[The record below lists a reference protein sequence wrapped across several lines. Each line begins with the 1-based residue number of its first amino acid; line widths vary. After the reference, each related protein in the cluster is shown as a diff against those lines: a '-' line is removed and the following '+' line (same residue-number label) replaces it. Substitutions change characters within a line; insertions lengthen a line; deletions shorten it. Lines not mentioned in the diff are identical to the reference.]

1 MSNYTK
7 VNRVL
12 VGTASSS
19 GVITSLSAI
28 QKGDLVLLDSNGNIL
43 TATTAAALPKSSTV
57 YVAMGTGPG
66 KYIKSLAIEGKT
78 MDSVEDVKYD
88 APVQKQIALGYDGAS
103 GSFTVTPGEE
113 YRLRVHI
120 KDSHRPNCQRPTIA
134 DANYIT
140 PAGGDALGTAFAL
153 QSILLAGDSG
163 TKAFLDGKV
172 KVEVITDG
180 STGSAVS
187 GLVLNQGSKEVFKAS
202 HGLAK
207 GSFIQIDGGTYKVS
221 EVYGTDVF
229 ILNAPFQG
237 TSGTYSGTP
246 LTAISSVGFLITG
259 LEQVGFVGFDAY
271 ETINFSAA
279 LTGADDYDSSQYIA
293 PVSDL
298 GVYNPG
304 QGYWRQV
311 FDCEI
316 GSRGYL
322 GAPMDRVSYDSKLV
336 ESNVV
341 EGTGY
346 GSVIISHYS
355 VHMADFAYKQSSP
368 LQTEIYIPD
377 GGDQGD
383 AGTATNF
390 IAILSAYVEKFDF
403 DAIDLA

>member
-12 VGTASSS
+12 VGTPTSS

-66 KYIKSLAIEGKT
+66 KYIKSQGIEGKT

-88 APVQKQIALGYDGAS
+88 APVQKQIALGYNLSAGT
-103 GSFTVTPGEE
+103 FTAEVGEE
-113 YRLRVHI
+113 YRLRIHI
-120 KDSHRPNCQRPTIA
+120 KDSHRPHCQRPTIA
-134 DANYIT
+134 DANYT
-140 PAGGDALGTAFAL
+140 VPAGGTAIDAALAL
-153 QSILLAGDSG
+153 QSIITSSDSG
-163 TKAFLDGKV
+163 TKAFVDGKV
-172 KVEVITDG
+172 EVKVISDG
-180 STGSAVS
+180 TTGSNVT
-187 GLVLNQGSKEVFKAS
+187 GLVLNNGSKEVFKAS
-202 HGLAK
+202 HGLSA
-207 GSFIQIDGGTYKVS
+207 GSYIQIDGATYKVAKVFGS
-221 EVYGTDVF
+221 DTF

-237 TSGTYSGTP
+237 VSGTYTGTP
-246 LTAISSVGFLITG
+246 LTGISSVGFLIKG
-259 LEQVGFVGFDAY
+259 IEQVGFKGLDAY
-271 ETINFSAA
+271 ETVNFSAA
-279 LTGADDYDSSQYIA
+279 LTGADDYDTSQYVA
-293 PVSDL
+293 PTTDL

-311 FDCEI
+311 FDCEVS
-316 GSRGYL
+316 SRGYL
-322 GAPMDRVSYDSKLV
+322 NGTLDRVSYDAKMV

-341 EGTGY
+341 EGVGY

-355 VHMADFAYKQSSP
+355 VHMADFAYKQHSP

-377 GGDQGD
+377 GGAQGD